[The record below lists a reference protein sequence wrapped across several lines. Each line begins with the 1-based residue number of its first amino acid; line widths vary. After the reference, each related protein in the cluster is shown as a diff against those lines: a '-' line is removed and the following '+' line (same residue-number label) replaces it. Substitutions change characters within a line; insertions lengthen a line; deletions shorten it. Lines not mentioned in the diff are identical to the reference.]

1 MSVTRTVTAKA
12 GFDRAL
18 AADRRLEP
26 IVRLVDA
33 LCALVGPEDEMCA
46 GCVWEGIVKPLV
58 TPLVGWERGYIEEE
72 AKDPDPEPEPADDE
86 EAAARALF
94 NFKSRLRTAAEI
106 MAEPEQSRTPATT
119 DTERWLRSP
128 MAYDAVTNVLLD
140 RLNEADPA
148 NGHGIG
154 RVGS

>member
-1 MSVTRTVTAKA
+1 MTARVTDTA

-33 LCALVGPEDEMCA
+33 LCALAGPEHAMCA

-58 TPLVGWERGYIEEE
+58 SPLVGWERGYIEDE
-72 AKDPDPEPEPADDE
+72 AKDPEPDPADDE
-86 EAAARALF
+86 AKARAF
-94 NFKSRLRTAAEI
+94 RSRLRSAAEI
-106 MAEPEQSRTPATT
+106 LAEPEQPRIPATT

-128 MAYDAVTNVLLD
+128 MAYDAVTNVLMG

-154 RVGS
+154 RAAS